1 MGKYFK
7 VWEEELNMDK
17 VIFIEG
23 LIDKN
28 MDVNKEQI
36 FWNDVLFVID
46 FVMFWIYMFVYCISI
61 IVIMVILIK

>member
-1 MGKYFK
+1 MGRYFK

>member
-1 MGKYFK
+1 MGRYFK

-28 MDVNKEQI
+28 MDVNKE
-36 FWNDVLFVID
+36 
-46 FVMFWIYMFVYCISI
+46 
-61 IVIMVILIK
+61 